1 MDTLTIAALT
11 VFTLIGGFM
20 GFIIGIRTNM
30 PFIGVLRIIK
40 ESDEKD
46 IYRFEF
52 KEVDKLDEKKYAVM
66 LIKTQSK

>member
-1 MDTLTIAALT
+1 MGTLTAAT
-11 VFTLIGGFM
+11 ITIFTLLGGLIGFVLGLY
-20 GFIIGIRTNM
+20 TKM

-40 ESDEKD
+40 ESAEKD

-52 KEVDKLDEKKYAVM
+52 KEVDKLAEKKYAVM